1 MDVLREIVHALWQQA
16 IIALAD
22 PSVIW
27 VVYAV
32 LFTTLFLE
40 NGLLPASF
48 LPGDSLLLLSGA
60 LIAKGVMAF
69 VPTLIILTVA
79 ASLGCWLSYLQG
91 RWLGHTNL
99 VKGWLLQLPA
109 QYHQR
114 AHNLFNRHGLTALV
128 IGRFL
133 GFVRTLLPTMAGIS
147 GLNSTRF
154 QFFNWLS
161 AVIWVGAVVGL
172 GYAFSQIPLV
182 KRYESQVMTGLMIL
196 PLVLLLVGL
205 VGGMLVIWRKKRAA
219 SS

>member
-1 MDVLREIVHALWQQA
+1 MDVLREIVHALWQQDF
-16 IIALAD
+16 IALAD

-79 ASLGCWLSYLQG
+79 ASLGCWLSYVQG
-91 RWLGHTNL
+91 RWLGHTSL

-114 AHNLFNRHGLTALV
+114 AHNLFNRHGLMALV

-154 QFFNWLS
+154 QIFNWLS

-205 VGGMLVIWRKKRAA
+205 LGAMLVIWRKKRAA

>member
-1 MDVLREIVHALWQQA
+1 MDVLREIVHALWQQDF
-16 IIALAD
+16 IALAD

-79 ASLGCWLSYLQG
+79 ASLGCWLSYIQG
-91 RWLGHTNL
+91 RWLGHTSL

-114 AHNLFNRHGLTALV
+114 AHNLFNRHGLMALV

-154 QFFNWLS
+154 QIFNWLS

-196 PLVLLLVGL
+196 PLLLLLVGL
-205 VGGMLVIWRKKRAA
+205 LGAMLVIWRKKRAA

>member
-1 MDVLREIVHALWQQA
+1 MDVLREIVHALWQQDF
-16 IIALAD
+16 IALAD

-69 VPTLIILTVA
+69 VPTLIILTLA

-91 RWLGHTNL
+91 RWLGHTKL

-114 AHNLFNRHGLTALV
+114 AHNLFNRHGLMALV

-196 PLVLLLVGL
+196 PLVLLLAGL
-205 VGGMLVIWRKKRAA
+205 LGAMLVIWRKKRAA

>member
-1 MDVLREIVHALWQQA
+1 MDVLREIVHALWQQDF
-16 IIALAD
+16 IALAD

-196 PLVLLLVGL
+196 PLLLLLVGL
-205 VGGMLVIWRKKRAA
+205 LGAMLVVWRKKRAA

>member
-1 MDVLREIVHALWQQA
+1 MEVLREIVHALWQQDFA
-16 IIALAD
+16 ALAN
-22 PSVIW
+22 PGVLW

-32 LFTTLFLE
+32 LFATLLLE

-60 LIAKGVMAF
+60 LIAKGVMGY
-69 VPTLIILTVA
+69 VPTLLILTIA

-91 RWLGHTNL
+91 RWLGHTRV

-114 AHNLFNRHGLTALV
+114 AHMLFNRHGLTALL

-133 GFVRTLLPTMAGIS
+133 GFVRTILPTMAGIS
-147 GLNSTRF
+147 GLNSARF
-154 QFFNWLS
+154 QLFNWLS
-161 AVIWVGAVVGL
+161 GLIWVTAVVSL

-182 KRYESQVMTGLMIL
+182 KRYESQVMTALMIL
-196 PLVLLLVGL
+196 PLALLTIGL
-205 VGGMLVIWRKKRAA
+205 LGGMLVIWRKKRVP
-219 SS
+219 S

>member
-1 MDVLREIVHALWQQA
+1 MDVLREIVHALWQQDF
-16 IIALAD
+16 IALAD

-69 VPTLIILTVA
+69 VPTLIILTLA

-91 RWLGHTNL
+91 RWLGHTSL

-114 AHNLFNRHGLTALV
+114 AHNLFNRHGLMALV

-154 QFFNWLS
+154 QIFNWLS

-196 PLVLLLVGL
+196 PLLLLLVGL
-205 VGGMLVIWRKKRAA
+205 LGAMLVIWRKKRAA

>member
-1 MDVLREIVHALWQQA
+1 MEVLREIVHALWQQDFA
-16 IIALAD
+16 ALAN
-22 PSVIW
+22 PGVLW

-32 LFTTLFLE
+32 LFATLLLE

-60 LIAKGVMAF
+60 LIAKGVMGY
-69 VPTLIILTVA
+69 VPTLLILTIA

-91 RWLGHTNL
+91 RWLGHTRV

-114 AHNLFNRHGLTALV
+114 AHMLFNRHGLTALL

-133 GFVRTLLPTMAGIS
+133 GFVRTILPTMAGIS
-147 GLNSTRF
+147 GLNSARF
-154 QFFNWLS
+154 QLFNWLS
-161 AVIWVGAVVGL
+161 GLIWVTAVVSL

-196 PLVLLLVGL
+196 PLALLTIGL
-205 VGGMLVIWRKKRAA
+205 LGGMLVIWRKKRA
-219 SS
+219 

>member
-1 MDVLREIVHALWQQA
+1 MDVLREIVHALWQQDF
-16 IIALAD
+16 IALAD

-69 VPTLIILTVA
+69 VPTLIILTIA

-114 AHNLFNRHGLTALV
+114 AHTLFNRHGLTALV

-205 VGGMLVIWRKKRAA
+205 VGGMLVIWRKNRAA

>member
-1 MDVLREIVHALWQQA
+1 MDVLREIVHALWQQDFV
-16 IIALAD
+16 ALAD

-60 LIAKGVMAF
+60 LIAKGVMGF
-69 VPTLIILTVA
+69 VPTLFILTLA
-79 ASLGCWLSYLQG
+79 AGLGCWLSYLQG
-91 RWLGHTNL
+91 RWLGHTGL

-114 AHNLFNRHGLTALV
+114 AHNLFNRHGLMALV

-147 GLNSTRF
+147 GLNSARF
-154 QFFNWLS
+154 QLFNWLS
-161 AVIWVGAVVGL
+161 AVVWVSALVGL

-182 KRYESQVMTGLMIL
+182 KRYESQVMTGLMLL
-196 PLVLLLVGL
+196 PLLLLFIGL
-205 VGGMLVIWRKKRAA
+205 LGAMLVIWRKKRAA
-219 SS
+219 SP

>member
-1 MDVLREIVHALWQQA
+1 MEVLKEIVHALWQQDFA
-16 IIALAD
+16 ALAN
-22 PSVIW
+22 PGVLW

-32 LFTTLFLE
+32 LFATLLLE

-60 LIAKGVMAF
+60 LIAKGVMGY
-69 VPTLIILTVA
+69 VPTLLILTIA

-91 RWLGHTNL
+91 RWLGHTSV

-114 AHNLFNRHGLTALV
+114 AHMLFNRHGLTALL

-133 GFVRTLLPTMAGIS
+133 GFVRTILPTMAGIS
-147 GLNSTRF
+147 GLNSARF
-154 QFFNWLS
+154 QLFNWLS
-161 AVIWVGAVVGL
+161 GLIWVTAVVSL

-196 PLVLLLVGL
+196 PLALLTIGL
-205 VGGMLVIWRKKRAA
+205 LGGMLVIWRKKRA
-219 SS
+219 

>member
-1 MDVLREIVHALWQQA
+1 MDVLREIVHALWQQDF
-16 IIALAD
+16 IALAD

-69 VPTLIILTVA
+69 VPTLIILTLA

-91 RWLGHTNL
+91 RWLGHTRL

-114 AHNLFNRHGLTALV
+114 AHNLFNRHGLMALM

-154 QFFNWLS
+154 HLFNWLS
-161 AVIWVGAVVGL
+161 AVVWVGALVSL

-196 PLVLLLVGL
+196 PLLLLLVGL
-205 VGGMLVIWRKKRAA
+205 LGAMLVIWRKKRTA
-219 SS
+219 S

>member
-1 MDVLREIVHALWQQA
+1 MDVLREIVHALWQQDF
-16 IIALAD
+16 IALAD

-69 VPTLIILTVA
+69 VPTLIILTAA

>member
-1 MDVLREIVHALWQQA
+1 MDVLREIIHALWQQDF
-16 IIALAD
+16 IALAD

-60 LIAKGVMAF
+60 LIAKGVMGFA
-69 VPTLIILTVA
+69 PTLLILTA
-79 ASLGCWLSYLQG
+79 AAGLGCWLSYIQG
-91 RWLGHTNL
+91 RWLGHTGL

-114 AHNLFNRHGLTALV
+114 AHNLFNRHGLTALL

-147 GLNSTRF
+147 GLNSSRF
-154 QFFNWLS
+154 QVFNWLS
-161 AVIWVGAVVGL
+161 AAIWVCALVGL

-182 KRYESQVMTGLMIL
+182 KRYESQVMTGLMLL
-196 PLVLLLVGL
+196 PLLLLLFVGL
-205 VGGMLVIWRKKRAA
+205 LGAMLVIWRKKRA

>member
-1 MDVLREIVHALWQQA
+1 MDVLREIVHALWQQDF
-16 IIALAD
+16 IALAD

-205 VGGMLVIWRKKRAA
+205 LGGMLVIWRKKRAA

>member
-1 MDVLREIVHALWQQA
+1 MDVLREIVHALWQQDF
-16 IIALAD
+16 IALAD

-79 ASLGCWLSYLQG
+79 ASLGCWLSYVQG
-91 RWLGHTNL
+91 RWLGHTSL

-114 AHNLFNRHGLTALV
+114 AHNLFNRHGLMALV

-154 QFFNWLS
+154 QIFNWLS

-205 VGGMLVIWRKKRAA
+205 LGAMLVIWRKKRTA

>member
-1 MDVLREIVHALWQQA
+1 MDVLREIVHALWQQDF
-16 IIALAD
+16 IALAD

-205 VGGMLVIWRKKRAA
+205 LGGMLVIWRKKRTA

>member
-1 MDVLREIVHALWQQA
+1 MDVLREIVHALWQQDF
-16 IIALAD
+16 IALAD

-79 ASLGCWLSYLQG
+79 ASLGCWLSYIQG
-91 RWLGHTNL
+91 RWLGHTSL

-114 AHNLFNRHGLTALV
+114 AHNLFNRHGLMALV

-147 GLNSTRF
+147 GLNNTRF
-154 QFFNWLS
+154 QIFNWLS

-205 VGGMLVIWRKKRAA
+205 LGAMLVIWRKKRAA

>member
-1 MDVLREIVHALWQQA
+1 MDVLREIVHALWQQDF
-16 IIALAD
+16 IALAD

-114 AHNLFNRHGLTALV
+114 AHNLFNRHGLMALV